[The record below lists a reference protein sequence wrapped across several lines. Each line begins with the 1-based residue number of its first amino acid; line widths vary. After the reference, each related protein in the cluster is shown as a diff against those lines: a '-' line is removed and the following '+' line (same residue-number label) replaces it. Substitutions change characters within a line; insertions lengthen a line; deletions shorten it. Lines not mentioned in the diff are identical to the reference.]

1 VIKEKKLINVAE
13 LIDEKL
19 NVYPLM
25 QSL

>member
-1 VIKEKKLINVAE
+1 VIKEEKLINVAE